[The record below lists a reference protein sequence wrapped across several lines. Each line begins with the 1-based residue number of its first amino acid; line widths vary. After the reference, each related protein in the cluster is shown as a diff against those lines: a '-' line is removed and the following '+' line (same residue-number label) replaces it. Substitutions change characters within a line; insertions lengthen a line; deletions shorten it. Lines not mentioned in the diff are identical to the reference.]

1 MIINII
7 DKGYPVSE
15 SVASAVDLGFDPRS
29 GQPTEYKIGIS
40 CSPLRII
47 DLILFIFNNQRSM
60 NGAVE

>member
-1 MIINII
+1 MNVLNITMIINII

-40 CSPLRII
+40 CSPL
-47 DLILFIFNNQRSM
+47 SM
-60 NGAVE
+60 QY